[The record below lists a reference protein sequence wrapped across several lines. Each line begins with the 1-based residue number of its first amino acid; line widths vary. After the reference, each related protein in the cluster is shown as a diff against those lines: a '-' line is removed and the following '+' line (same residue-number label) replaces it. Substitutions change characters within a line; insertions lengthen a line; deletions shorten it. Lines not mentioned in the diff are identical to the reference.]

1 MAQGTVCNV
10 DGRDRHLG
18 QTTQSR
24 PLRPDTAQR
33 GVAQCVRTAGSAE
46 PAASRPRMVIGWG
59 QTRPDTAQRG
69 VAQCVRTAGSA
80 EPAASRPRMVIGL
93 AVVVDMCGRLNM
105 SMCVWCVVCVCC
117 VCGVARK
124 SVL

>member
-24 PLRPDTAQR
+24 PL
-33 GVAQCVRTAGSAE
+33 
-46 PAASRPRMVIGWG
+46 
-59 QTRPDTAQRG
+59 RPDTAQRG